1 MAAEEWREIQ
11 INSGYSY
18 SNFVRKILKIN
29 AEILGR
35 PQISFSQIQTLII
48 HYPIH
53 SLPPFFFLP
62 FKKKIKSVHIFFTKI
77 QSFYYYY
84 LYIYIYIHT
93 LHFDFRYFLQ
103 FKSLLWFFI
112 TFESFN
118 NLGFCFLPKYSI
130 FFALKIFICMIYLLG
145 LIYQIGLR
153 WRRSCWSPVLL
164 PVLWFQQRGSRN
176 QRASLW
182 FKSEFCC
189 KFSHSSQKK
198 KKKSEFW

>member
-62 FKKKIKSVHIFFTKI
+62 FKKKIKSFHIFFTKI

-84 LYIYIYIHT
+84 LYIYIYIYSHT
-93 LHFDFRYFLQ
+93 AF
-103 FKSLLWFFI
+103 
-112 TFESFN
+112 
-118 NLGFCFLPKYSI
+118 
-130 FFALKIFICMIYLLG
+130 
-145 LIYQIGLR
+145 
-153 WRRSCWSPVLL
+153 
-164 PVLWFQQRGSRN
+164 
-176 QRASLW
+176 
-182 FKSEFCC
+182 
-189 KFSHSSQKK
+189 
-198 KKKSEFW
+198 

>member
-11 INSGYSY
+11 INSCYSY

-62 FKKKIKSVHIFFTKI
+62 FKKKIKSFHIFFTKI

-84 LYIYIYIHT
+84 LYIYIYTHT

-103 FKSLLWFFI
+103 FKSLALILHYIWEFLTIWVFFFFTQI
-112 TFESFN
+112 FFFF
-118 NLGFCFLPKYSI
+118 FCFENFYLYD
-130 FFALKIFICMIYLLG
+130 LFIGFDISDW
-145 LIYQIGLR
+145 IE
-153 WRRSCWSPVLL
+153 V
-164 PVLWFQQRGSRN
+164 
-176 QRASLW
+176 
-182 FKSEFCC
+182 
-189 KFSHSSQKK
+189 KK
-198 KKKSEFW
+198 KLLITGAASGALISAAGKPEPKGFSMI

>member
-62 FKKKIKSVHIFFTKI
+62 FKKKIKSFHIFFTKI
-77 QSFYYYY
+77 QSFYYY

-103 FKSLLWFFI
+103 FKSL
-112 TFESFN
+112 
-118 NLGFCFLPKYSI
+118 
-130 FFALKIFICMIYLLG
+130 ALILHYI
-145 LIYQIGLR
+145 
-153 WRRSCWSPVLL
+153 
-164 PVLWFQQRGSRN
+164 
-176 QRASLW
+176 
-182 FKSEFCC
+182 
-189 KFSHSSQKK
+189 
-198 KKKSEFW
+198 

>member
-62 FKKKIKSVHIFFTKI
+62 FKKKLNLFIYSSPKSNLFII
-77 QSFYYYY
+77 II
-84 LYIYIYIHT
+84 YIYIYIHT

-103 FKSLLWFFI
+103 FKSLALILHYIWEFLTIWVFF
-112 TFESFN
+112 
-118 NLGFCFLPKYSI
+118 FLPKFSFS

-198 KKKSEFW
+198 KSEFW

>member
-62 FKKKIKSVHIFFTKI
+62 FKKKIKSFHIFFTKI

-84 LYIYIYIHT
+84 LYIYIYIYSPT
-93 LHFDFRYFLQ
+93 AFWFQVFFAIQISGSDSSLHLRV
-103 FKSLLWFFI
+103 
-112 TFESFN
+112 FN
-118 NLGFCFLPKYSI
+118 NLGFFFFTQI
-130 FFALKIFICMIYLLG
+130 FFFFFCFENFYLYDLFIGFDISDW
-145 LIYQIGLR
+145 IE
-153 WRRSCWSPVLL
+153 V
-164 PVLWFQQRGSRN
+164 
-176 QRASLW
+176 
-182 FKSEFCC
+182 
-189 KFSHSSQKK
+189 KK
-198 KKKSEFW
+198 KLLITGAASGALISAAGKPEAKGFSMI